1 MLTLAECQGAPKMC
15 SACTW
20 QALTP
25 EFTVANGPTGPHNS
39 SSWKCITIHK
49 GRRMDLCG
57 QSAQRSQGNEV
68 KTAQVTAP
76 QPDTHLDTSR
86 SATDA
91 CIILQH
97 FGWLVREA
105 CSSSEGSVRAHLT
118 LDGDNMITRTG
129 LSQPAEL
136 LELGRKLELNKGV
149 SSATPSPLSQ
159 GLCMTPLPSCSLTT
173 KGQQQPTAN
182 SSRLTAHSHSFT
194 LTPAASVSDSQ
205 AARDNTVAATS
216 SVTAK
221 RGECV

>member
-1 MLTLAECQGAPKMC
+1 MSWDMTRGDTAMDPTLMPMDRAFCFSRHTRANMLTLAECHGAPKMC

-91 CIILQH
+91 CNILQH
-97 FGWLVREA
+97 FGSLVREVIE
-105 CSSSEGSVRAHLT
+105 SMQLIR
-118 LDGDNMITRTG
+118 R
-129 LSQPAEL
+129 Q
-136 LELGRKLELNKGV
+136 R
-149 SSATPSPLSQ
+149 
-159 GLCMTPLPSCSLTT
+159 
-173 KGQQQPTAN
+173 
-182 SSRLTAHSHSFT
+182 
-194 LTPAASVSDSQ
+194 
-205 AARDNTVAATS
+205 
-216 SVTAK
+216 
-221 RGECV
+221 